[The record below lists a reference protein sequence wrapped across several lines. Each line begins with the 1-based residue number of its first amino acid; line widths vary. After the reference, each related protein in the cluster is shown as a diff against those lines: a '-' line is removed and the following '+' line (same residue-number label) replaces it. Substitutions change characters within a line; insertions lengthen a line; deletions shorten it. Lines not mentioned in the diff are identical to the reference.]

1 MAEWGGAGPPCGWLW
16 RGNIGIGGGT
26 RGTEGAA
33 GPAGRGGAG
42 GAGGFG
48 VRWKGG
54 GASWSIPGCELMS
67 IIILIITAVGG
78 TPNPRSP
85 GSWEGGYKGCPW
97 VRDTQACATFPGAG
111 IGRDTQAHAR
121 FLRVGLDYPRLTSHS
136 QELGGGARR
145 CSSSPRVPGSQNRG
159 TSRLTLHSQEQRPP
173 HLPHLPSSHRANS
186 QAHSHISEIWH

>member
-1 MAEWGGAGPPCGWLW
+1 MGRCGATL
-16 RGNIGIGGGT
+16 RLALEGNIGIGGGT

-33 GPAGRGGAG
+33 GPEGRGGAG

-78 TPNPRSP
+78 TPNPRAP

-111 IGRDTQAHAR
+111 FGRDTQAHAR

-136 QELGGGARR
+136 QELGGGGGGAVLKLTP
-145 CSSSPRVPGSQNRG
+145 CSWEPEQGDIQAHPAFPGAE
-159 TSRLTLHSQEQRPP
+159 TPTLT
-173 HLPHLPSSHRANS
+173 PSS
-186 QAHSHISEIWH
+186 Q